1 MPEYAYSEA
10 LGQARDLPAP
20 STRPTPLPSN
30 PRRRSGL
37 EHSVAAIAGVL
48 ESRDSPIVQHQRRV
62 GALAWAIAVELG
74 LPAKRA
80 RGIRLAGLVHDLG
93 EIRIP
98 PGQSSNTGGLTDEEV
113 VGEQEHPQ
121 MGHDILKYVGFPWPI
136 AEIVLQH
143 HERIDGS
150 GSPRGLKRGE
160 ILLGA
165 RIIAVADIIE
175 VMAFEQDPRRPG
187 SGISAALAEVEAREG
202 RYYDA
207 AVVEAALRLF
217 REKGFSF

>member
-20 STRPTPLPSN
+20 STRPNPLPSN
-30 PRRRSGL
+30 SRRRSGL
-37 EHSVAAIAGVL
+37 EDTIAAIAGVL
-48 ESRDSPIVQHQRRV
+48 ESRDSPIVRHQRRV
-62 GALAWAIAVELG
+62 GALAGAIAVEMG
-74 LPAKRA
+74 LPARRA

-98 PGQSSNTGGLTDEEV
+98 PGLSNKTGRLTEEEV
-113 VGEQEHPQ
+113 VDEQEHPQ

-150 GSPRGLKRGE
+150 GYPGGLKRGK

-165 RIIAVADIIE
+165 SIIAVADVIE
-175 VMAFEQDPRRPG
+175 AMAFEQDPLRPG
-187 SGISAALAEVEAREG
+187 SGVSAALAEVEAREG
-202 RYYDA
+202 WYYDA

-217 REKGFSF
+217 REKGFRF